1 MKVGVPK
8 GSAKTVGG
16 VLLAVINGHYIK
28 NRAYTMDTHRV
39 SVVYTMGHT
48 VVCPWYGY
56 GYITVVLGTKTSA
69 NNRGIYH
76 GTHGG
81 GWHAYS
87 ASIAFSPPLGLPY
100 WNVA

>member
-28 NRAYTMDTHRV
+28 NRAYTTDTHRV

-48 VVCPWYGY
+48 GNVSLVG
-56 GYITVVLGTKTSA
+56 
-69 NNRGIYH
+69 RG
-76 GTHGG
+76 GG
-81 GWHAYS
+81 GWTGTVTRSHFFFVLWLHVPFEMSTARTQE
-87 ASIAFSPPLGLPY
+87 LHG
-100 WNVA
+100 